1 MEKKGFMDRLLE
13 EDARITEDGKLAFQE
28 LWAKAQARDEPA
40 TAGEPP
46 DEPEKVRTLEVM
58 PEEVKV
64 LYVRIL
70 AAQCFVDGELN
81 PIKVADIYLFM
92 SKIRLSPGSREEI
105 RRALAAGEAQPS
117 EVVDLAKEVVSRVQ
131 PEEKDV
137 VAFSI
142 VKDMTWISR
151 TDGIV
156 LPSARTSIRAV
167 AEAFGK
173 DPEEVMKLADKIIEH
188 EEAMI
193 KGDMTAS
200 ELEKAMKD
208 VVAVA
213 AATSV
218 PVTALFFSGSV
229 VGLSAA
235 GITSGL
241 AALGLGGVLGLSAMV
256 TGIGAV
262 IVLGVAAYLV
272 AHRAMG
278 GKERELANKREHMIQ
293 QIIKQHQDSI
303 SDLAADIKN
312 IVARMEEYTSRSERN
327 EETLARLNSELRL
340 FKDALG
346 ALEGKREQYAS

>member
-1 MEKKGFMDRLLE
+1 MEKKGFLDRLLE
-13 EDARITEDGKLAFQE
+13 EDARTIEDGELALQE
-28 LWAKAQARDEPA
+28 LWGTAQAQDNTG
-40 TAGEPP
+40 TAEDSPG
-46 DEPEKVRTLEVM
+46 EPEKIRTLEVM

-70 AAQCFVDGELN
+70 VAQCFVDGELN

-92 SKIRLSPGSREEI
+92 SKVRLSPDSREEI
-105 RRALAAGEAQPS
+105 RRSLAAGEAQPS
-117 EVVDLAKEVVSRVQ
+117 ELVDLAKEVVSKVQ
-131 PEEKDV
+131 DEEKDV

-156 LPSARTSIRAV
+156 LPSARASIRAV
-167 AEAFGK
+167 SEAFGTEA
-173 DPEEVMKLADKIIEH
+173 EEVMKLADKIIEH

-200 ELEKAMKD
+200 ELEKGMKD
-208 VVAVA
+208 IVAVA

-262 IVLGVAAYLV
+262 VVLGVAAYLV

-278 GKERELANKREHMIQ
+278 GKERELAKKREHMIQ

-303 SDLAADIKN
+303 SDLATDIEN
-312 IVARMEEYTSRSERN
+312 IAARMEEYTSRSERN
-327 EETLARLNSELRL
+327 EETLARLKGELRL

>member
-1 MEKKGFMDRLLE
+1 MEGKGFLDRLLE
-13 EDARITEDGKLAFQE
+13 EDARITEDGKRALQE
-28 LWAKAQARDEPA
+28 LLGTAQARTKAE
-40 TAGEPP
+40 TAEDPP
-46 DEPEKVRTLEVM
+46 DESEKIRTLEVM

-70 AAQCFVDGELN
+70 VAQCFVDGELN

-92 SKIRLSPGSREEI
+92 SKIRLSPDSREEI
-105 RRALAAGEAQPS
+105 RRALAAGEARPPGG
-117 EVVDLAKEVVSRVQ
+117 VVDLAREVVSRVQ
-131 PEEKDV
+131 DEERDV

-156 LPSARTSIRAV
+156 LPSARASIRAV
-167 AEAFGK
+167 AETLGK
-173 DPEEVMKLADKIIEH
+173 DADEVMKLADRIIEH

-200 ELEKAMKD
+200 ELEKGMKD
-208 VVAVA
+208 IVAVA
-213 AATSV
+213 AAASV

-262 IVLGVAAYLV
+262 VVLGVAAYLV

-278 GKERELANKREHMIQ
+278 GKERELARKREHMIQ
-293 QIIKQHQDSI
+293 QIIKHHQDSI
-303 SDLAADIKN
+303 SDLAADIEN
-312 IVARMEEYTSRSERN
+312 IAARMEEYTSRSERN
-327 EETLARLNSELRL
+327 EERLAQLKNELRI

-346 ALEGKREQYAS
+346 ALEGKR

>member
-1 MEKKGFMDRLLE
+1 MERKGFLDRMLE
-13 EDARITEDGKLAFQE
+13 EDAQTIKDAEQTLQE
-28 LWAKAQARDEPA
+28 LWGEPA
-40 TAGEPP
+40 PDRPGTAEGSP
-46 DEPEKVRTLEVM
+46 DESEKIRTLEVM
-58 PEEVKV
+58 PEDVKV

-70 AAQCFVDGELN
+70 VAQCFVDGELN

-92 SKIRLSPGSREEI
+92 SKISLSPDSREEI
-105 RRALAAGEAQPS
+105 RRFLAAGEAQPPG
-117 EVVDLAKEVVSRVQ
+117 VVDLAKEVVSKVQ
-131 PEEKDV
+131 DEESDV

-156 LPSARTSIRAV
+156 LPSARASIKAV
-167 AEAFGK
+167 AEAFSK
-173 DPEEVMKLADKIIEH
+173 DAEAVMELADRIIEH

-193 KGDMTAS
+193 KGDMSAS
-200 ELEKAMKD
+200 ELEKGMKD
-208 VVAVA
+208 IVAVA

-262 IVLGVAAYLV
+262 VVLGVVAYL
-272 AHRAMG
+272 AAQRAMG
-278 GKERELANKREHMIQ
+278 GKERELAKKREHMIQ

-303 SDLAADIKN
+303 SDLATDIKN
-312 IVARMEEYTSRSERN
+312 IAARMEEYTSKSERN
-327 EETLARLNSELRL
+327 EERLARLNSELRM

-346 ALEGKREQYAS
+346 ALEGKRERYAS

>member
-1 MEKKGFMDRLLE
+1 MERKGFLDRLLE
-13 EDARITEDGKLAFQE
+13 EDARITEDGKLALQE
-28 LWAKAQARDEPA
+28 LWGKTQARVKTE
-40 TAGEPP
+40 TAEDPP
-46 DEPEKVRTLEVM
+46 DESEKIRTLEVM
-58 PEEVKV
+58 PEDVKV

-70 AAQCFVDGELN
+70 VAQCFVDGELN

-92 SKIRLSPGSREEI
+92 SKISLSPDSREEI
-105 RRALAAGEAQPS
+105 RRFLAAGEAQPPG
-117 EVVDLAKEVVSRVQ
+117 VVDLAKEVVSKVQ
-131 PEEKDV
+131 PDERDV

-156 LPSARTSIRAV
+156 LPSARASIRAV

-173 DPEEVMKLADKIIEH
+173 DAEEVMKLADKIIEH

-193 KGDMTAS
+193 KGDMSAS
-200 ELEKAMKD
+200 ELEKGMKD
-208 VVAVA
+208 IVAVA

-262 IVLGVAAYLV
+262 VVLGVVAYL
-272 AHRAMG
+272 AAQRAMG
-278 GKERELANKREHMIQ
+278 GKERELAKKREHMIQ

-312 IVARMEEYTSRSERN
+312 IAARMEDYTSKSERN
-327 EETLARLNSELRL
+327 EERLARLNSELRM

-346 ALEGKREQYAS
+346 ALEGKRERYAS

>member
-1 MEKKGFMDRLLE
+1 
-13 EDARITEDGKLAFQE
+13 
-28 LWAKAQARDEPA
+28 
-40 TAGEPP
+40 
-46 DEPEKVRTLEVM
+46 
-58 PEEVKV
+58 
-64 LYVRIL
+64 
-70 AAQCFVDGELN
+70 
-81 PIKVADIYLFM
+81 M
-92 SKIRLSPGSREEI
+92 SKIRLSADSREVI
-105 RRALAAGEAQPS
+105 RRSLAAGEAQPL
-117 EVVDLAKEVVSRVQ
+117 ELIDLAKEVVSKVQ
-131 PEEKDV
+131 ADERDV

-156 LPSARTSIRAV
+156 LPSARASIRAV

-173 DPEEVMKLADKIIEH
+173 DAEQIMKLADKIIEH

-200 ELEKAMKD
+200 ELEKGMKD
-208 VVAVA
+208 IVAVA

-262 IVLGVAAYLV
+262 VVLV
-272 AHRAMG
+272 A
-278 GKERELANKREHMIQ
+278 
-293 QIIKQHQDSI
+293 
-303 SDLAADIKN
+303 
-312 IVARMEEYTSRSERN
+312 
-327 EETLARLNSELRL
+327 
-340 FKDALG
+340 
-346 ALEGKREQYAS
+346 